1 MDSGTN
7 GVLFPSVPGCIDIE
21 TIPNDSTVPARTV
34 DLRSDTVTKPTAAMC
49 AAMAN
54 AEVDDDL
61 LGVDPTAFKLQ
72 QQMAKIFAKEA
83 GLFVPSGTMGNLIAI
98 LVHCE
103 VCLLGH
109 LGNRSFWLLVNNAGS
124 LFL

>member
-7 GVLFPSVPGCIDIE
+7 GVLFPSAPGCIE
-21 TIPNDSTVPARTV
+21 TIPNEKTVPARTV
-34 DLRSDTVTKPTAAMC
+34 DLRSDTVTKPTAAMR

-61 LGVDPTAFKLQ
+61 LGVDPTAFRLQ

-103 VCLLGH
+103 VCLLEYV
-109 LGNRSFWLLVNNAGS
+109 GNRSPWLVLHYC
-124 LFL
+124 